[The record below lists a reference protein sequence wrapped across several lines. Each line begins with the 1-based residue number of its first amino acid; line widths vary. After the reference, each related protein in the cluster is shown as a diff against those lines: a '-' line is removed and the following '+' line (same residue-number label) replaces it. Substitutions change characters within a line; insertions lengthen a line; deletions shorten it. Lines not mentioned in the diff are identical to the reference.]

1 MINLRSY
8 FAMKVSKFNV
18 LCLVVSIVAPSEEKG
33 VAPAE
38 KGVAPDKRDTAPA
51 APRGSGSAPIV
62 IKRGRGNAKS
72 LDKEKL
78 QMPLKAG

>member
-1 MINLRSY
+1 MIVI
-8 FAMKVSKFNV
+8 FIVSPSEEKG
-18 LCLVVSIVAPSEEKG
+18 VAPVEKG

-38 KGVAPDKRDTAPA
+38 KGVAPDE
-51 APRGSGSAPIV
+51 RGVASRSSGSAPIV

-78 QMPLKAG
+78 QMPLKSG

>member
-1 MINLRSY
+1 M
-8 FAMKVSKFNV
+8 
-18 LCLVVSIVAPSEEKG
+18 VVIFIVTPSEEKC

-38 KGVAPDKRDTAPA
+38 KGVAPDKKGVAPA
-51 APRGSGSAPIV
+51 TSRGSGSGPIV

>member
-1 MINLRSY
+1 MAVI
-8 FAMKVSKFNV
+8 F
-18 LCLVVSIVAPSEEKG
+18 IVTPSEEKG

-38 KGVAPDKRDTAPA
+38 KGVASDKRGVAPA
-51 APRGSGSAPIV
+51 TTSRSSGSGPIV

-78 QMPLKAG
+78 QMPLKSG

>member
-1 MINLRSY
+1 MHTSVRVDFSS
-8 FAMKVSKFNV
+8 AVP
-18 LCLVVSIVAPSEEKG
+18 PSEERDAAPEEKDVTPDKKG
-33 VAPAE
+33 VAPASSR
-38 KGVAPDKRDTAPA
+38 AS
-51 APRGSGSAPIV
+51 GSGPIV

>member
-1 MINLRSY
+1 MVVI
-8 FAMKVSKFNV
+8 FTVTPSK
-18 LCLVVSIVAPSEEKG
+18 EKG

-38 KGVAPDKRDTAPA
+38 KGVAPDKRGVAPA
-51 APRGSGSAPIV
+51 TSKGSGSGPIV

>member
-1 MINLRSY
+1 MFVI
-8 FAMKVSKFNV
+8 
-18 LCLVVSIVAPSEEKG
+18 SIVAPSEEKG

-51 APRGSGSAPIV
+51 TSRGSGSAPIV